1 MLLTLVLSTVLA
13 GCAAPDPLRYPPQPD
28 MQEVARLLNCPIG
41 RTATCVQ
48 RIKGPYQCYC
58 ADEDAL
64 RMVLEPDKF

>member
-1 MLLTLVLSTVLA
+1 MPLILLLFVSLA
-13 GCAAPDPLRYPPQPD
+13 GCSTADPLSFPPQPD
-28 MQEVARLLNCPIG
+28 MQKVAELLNCPIG

-64 RMVLEPDKF
+64 RMVLEPDKY